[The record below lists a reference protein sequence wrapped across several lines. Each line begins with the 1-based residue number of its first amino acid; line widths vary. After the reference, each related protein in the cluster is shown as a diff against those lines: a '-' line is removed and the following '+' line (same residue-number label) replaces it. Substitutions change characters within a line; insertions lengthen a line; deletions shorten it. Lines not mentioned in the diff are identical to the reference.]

1 MSDEQD
7 ALKSQINPP
16 ADQQL
21 ALDTEPHSGRDR
33 STRQVESGERLTW
46 IIRLSSSDAWFP
58 PNPPPSSPHS
68 ATVIPFSLPAPSF
81 EEGDTSFSR
90 SIDAILATQTERE
103 VVEEKKI
110 AAAVSKRASNVL
122 KLTQENKD
130 LERELKEMAER
141 LEAIERKS
149 QELKTRQGSPTT
161 SKTGDTSPPPGES

>member
-33 STRQVESGERLTW
+33 ST
-46 IIRLSSSDAWFP
+46 SDAWFP